1 MVMAIEVSHAL
12 YLTDEVFKTMT
23 VKNTV
28 NHTSKFEVFHDII
41 LDFHGPQ
48 PNEKTRKPNRHAGF
62 QGITVLLRT

>member
-28 NHTSKFEVFHDII
+28 KHTSKFEVFHDIT

-48 PNEKTRKPNRHAGF
+48 P
-62 QGITVLLRT
+62 Q